1 MSLLTG
7 AVDKRLERANYKNV
21 RQEGLRAF
29 YDDTGQLAAKGDYTK
44 DKSEGISQG
53 SQPNYKLYFE
63 AFTNGYFRWKSFTS
77 ASSALQPGQVPALK
91 ALDFVCPSQPP
102 VRHLARPLY

>member
-44 DKSEGISQG
+44 IRVKESLKGHSRIISYILRLLQMGILDG
-53 SQPNYKLYFE
+53 
-63 AFTNGYFRWKSFTS
+63 R
-77 ASSALQPGQVPALK
+77 AS
-91 ALDFVCPSQPP
+91 P
-102 VRHLARPLY
+102 VHPRHCSRVKY